1 MKAITLEQARDYY
14 RHADPAH
21 DFDHVLR
28 VLALA
33 EHIGA
38 AEGADLELLRTAVLL
53 HDIGRPEE
61 LDSGRCHAQVGAQ
74 MARTILHDWPPEKVA
89 QIAHAIAAHRFRNDI
104 APQTLEARVLFD
116 ADKLDSIG
124 AIGIARA
131 YVIGGLRRQ
140 HLWGEV
146 EPGYVEAQHP
156 GALTVHQGQS
166 SEHTPVHEFA
176 FKLSRI
182 KDTLFTATARDMA
195 EGRHRFMNEFFARLD
210 REVRGEL

>member
-1 MKAITLEQARDYY
+1 MEQAREYY

-33 EHIGA
+33 ERIGS
-38 AEGADLELLRTAVLL
+38 AEGADLELLRTAALL

-61 LDSGRCHAQVGAQ
+61 LESGRCHAEAGAE
-74 MARTILHDWPPEKVA
+74 MVRDILHHWPPEKVE
-89 QIAHAIAAHRFRNDI
+89 QIAHAVAAHRFRNDI

-131 YVIGGLRRQ
+131 YAVGGLRRQ
-140 HLWGEV
+140 TLWGDV
-146 EPGYVEAQHP
+146 EPGYEDVQSPRAVTAQ
-156 GALTVHQGQS
+156 QGKAS
-166 SEHTPVHEFA
+166 KHTPVHEFV

-182 KDTLFTATARDMA
+182 KDTLFTATAKDMA
-195 EGRHRFMNEFFARLD
+195 EGRHCFMNEFFSRLD